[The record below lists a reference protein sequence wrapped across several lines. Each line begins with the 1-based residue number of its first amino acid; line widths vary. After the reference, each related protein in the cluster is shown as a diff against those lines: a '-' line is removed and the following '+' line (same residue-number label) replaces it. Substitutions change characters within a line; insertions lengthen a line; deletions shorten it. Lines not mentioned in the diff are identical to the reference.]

1 MVQCRAPVDRTKDN
15 PKPPGRSVKTPIPAT
30 CLRAAVLLAAV
41 LVGAGATHAQTS
53 PLWEASE
60 HFQYN
65 ILNVA
70 MTTRGSVRSV
80 TVDFSVTD
88 PRAGNDPWDVKAD
101 TPYTLAGATLR
112 ILVGW
117 STTDYHNTGSANPTL
132 TPVPFGNGGTPAA
145 GPISVNALSG
155 TAATPLG
162 NGVYRVSRAL
172 PSQAAGTG
180 IVAMEGHPMWPNPV
194 VADPPLPPVPVPVKS
209 AYHYFAITDPQPIA
223 RRQIVDFDKC
233 QACHNGRWNSRIEQV
248 IPRLTLHGSNRT
260 EEPAVCVICHN
271 PNQTDIA
278 YRTSGEEVSV
288 DFKSMIHA
296 IHGNKRR
303 EEPLVVVGFRGSI
316 VDFGDIEFP
325 ANPRDCF
332 RCHIDQNGKGTY
344 ELPLAAGVQ
353 GTTINTGSIPG
364 VSIDVDPA
372 NNLRITPTAAVCSSC
387 HDSPK
392 ALEHMASRRSG
403 GAFGVLQS
411 QIDSLAVKENC
422 VSCHGPGKDKSVRK
436 VHR

>member
-1 MVQCRAPVDRTKDN
+1 M
-15 PKPPGRSVKTPIPAT
+15 KPLTPSNS
-30 CLRAAVLLAAV
+30 LRAAVLLAAV
-41 LVGAGATHAQTS
+41 LAGAGAAHAQSS

-60 HFQYN
+60 YFEYN

-70 MTTRGSVRSV
+70 VTTSGSVRTV

-88 PRAGNDPWDVKAD
+88 PRAGNDPWDLKAD
-101 TPYTLAGATLR
+101 APYTLPGATLR

-117 STTDYHNTGSANPTL
+117 STTDYHNTGSVNPTL

-145 GPISVNALSG
+145 GPISINALAG
-155 TAATPLG
+155 TTATALG
-162 NGVYRVSRAL
+162 NGVYRVSRVL

-180 IVAMEGHPMWPNPV
+180 VVAMEGHPMWPNPV
-194 VADPPLPPVPVPVKS
+194 VANPPLPPVPVPVRS
-209 AYHYFAITDPQPIA
+209 AYRYFPITDPQPVP
-223 RRQIVDFDKC
+223 RRQIIDFAKC
-233 QACHNGRWNSRIEQV
+233 QACHNGEWHPETEQV
-248 IPRLTLHGSNRT
+248 IPRLTLHGANRT
-260 EEPAVCVICHN
+260 EEPGVCVICHN
-271 PNQTDIA
+271 ANQTDIA
-278 YRTSGEEVSV
+278 YRTAGEEVAM

-303 EEPLVVVGFRGSI
+303 DTPLVVVGFRGGI
-316 VDFGDIEFP
+316 VDFSEVEFP

-332 RCHIDQNGKGTY
+332 RCHIDENGKGTY

-353 GTTINTGSIPG
+353 GTTIHTGSIPG
-364 VSIDVDPA
+364 ASVDVNPA

-392 ALEHMASRRSG
+392 AAEHMASRRSG

-411 QIDSLAVKENC
+411 QIDSMTVKENC
-422 VSCHGPGKDKSVRK
+422 FSCHGPGKDKSVRK